1 MFKILPLN
9 VQHTTEEIF
18 NYSVPTVENN
28 YMDNH
33 IFLLL
38 LSRCHAFELA
48 YIRVKK

>member
-33 IFLLL
+33 TFFVVVIALPRFRIGL
-38 LSRCHAFELA
+38 
-48 YIRVKK
+48 Y